1 MLTLCYNH
9 TFRSCNPWCCK
20 SCTLKFGLQKH
31 FQSAIGYMILIIL
44 YTIIWHS
51 QSHYYEKRGKWALM
65 CHSDLLEKIQTRELH
80 YRGLFLNEFALTKS
94 SANDCKFINCL
105 GTCFM
110 AQCMFA
116 CDSRAWLMHVDIIVQ
131 SNAIHASQ
139 WHCHHLSDFHNWWKI
154 NNQQTHQKQSEL
166 WDVCTHAQSIAI
178 ISSSIQSHRNK
189 YANSRII
196 PEVRRGLTYII
207 VLLITHS

>member
-1 MLTLCYNH
+1 
-9 TFRSCNPWCCK
+9 
-20 SCTLKFGLQKH
+20 
-31 FQSAIGYMILIIL
+31 MILIIP

-51 QSHYYEKRGKWALM
+51 QSHYYEKHGKWALM

-80 YRGLFLNEFALTKS
+80 YGGLFLTEFALTKS
-94 SANDCKFINCL
+94 SANDCKFINCF
-105 GTCFM
+105 GTSFM
-110 AQCMFA
+110 AQWMFA
-116 CDSRAWLMHVDIIVQ
+116 CDSRAWLMHVDIIVH

-139 WHCHHLSDFHNWWKI
+139 WYCHHLIDFHNWWKI

-166 WDVCTHAQSIAI
+166 WDVCTHTQSIAR
-178 ISSSIQSHRNK
+178 ISSCIQSHSNK

-196 PEVRRGLTYII
+196 LEVQRGLTYII